1 MREEGED
8 GRGREGGRKD
18 ENMKEE
24 IFKNEENIVKHEI
37 Q

>member
-8 GRGREGGRKD
+8 GRGRGGGRKD